1 MENAY
6 QFVVCL
12 IMGIAL
18 SATCGFKVFVP
29 MLCLSLGAHAGWLN
43 LSPGFAWLGSY
54 PAIILLAIA
63 TVLEICTYYIPCV
76 DNFMD
81 SISLPIAVIAGTIAV
96 SSTMVVDISPMV
108 KWVLAIVAGGGASA
122 AIKLASATVRGTSTI
137 VTAGFGNSI
146 VNTFETIGSV
156 LGSLLAILLPLIGSI
171 IVICLLVA
179 FCLFLKRILKHI
191 FLSWKNRNSPQ
202 TIAN

>member
-29 MLCLSLGAHAGWLN
+29 MLCLSLGAHAGWIS

-54 PAIILLAIA
+54 PAVFLLAVA

-76 DNFMD
+76 DNLMD
-81 SISLPIAVIAGTIAV
+81 AISLPVAVVAGTIAV
-96 SSTMVVDISPMV
+96 SSTMVADISPMV

-122 AIKLASATVRGTSTI
+122 AVKIASSAVRGTSTV
-137 VTAGFGNSI
+137 VTAGFGNSF

-156 LGSLLAILLPLIGSI
+156 LGSLLSILLPLIGSI

-179 FCLFLKRILKHI
+179 FCLFLKRL
-191 FLSWKNRNSPQ
+191 FLSWKKKATPEP
-202 TIAN
+202 TAG